1 MSSTLFMCGLAY
13 LFLFVI
19 LVFLMVCYVCAWLCS
34 MVCVFVVTML
44 LCLSLYHFVFVAF
57 CLCSILSLQHF
68 VFAAFCLCNILS
80 LQHLS
85 LQQCVCVVVFG
96 ALVFVFMCVYVCVCV
111 CFACVF
117 FSPGFCFSDLL
128 LFLLSFVCCLF
139 CVYVVCLS
147 LHYFGFC
154 RRLKG
159 KDPALSFTGSV
170 RWTRL
175 RVIVD
180 LQGTAQ
186 EV

>member
-1 MSSTLFMCGLAY
+1 
-13 LFLFVI
+13 VENR
-19 LVFLMVCYVCAWLCS
+19 VFKNVCVCVC
-34 MVCVFVVTML
+34 VCVFVLTML

-68 VFAAFCLCNILS
+68 VFAAFCLCNIVIAAFVFTAVCVRGCVWCFGICI
-80 LQHLS
+80 
-85 LQQCVCVVVFG
+85 CVC
-96 ALVFVFMCVYVCVCV
+96 VCVCV

-159 KDPALSFTGSV
+159 KDPAVSFTGSV

-175 RVIVD
+175 RVMVD